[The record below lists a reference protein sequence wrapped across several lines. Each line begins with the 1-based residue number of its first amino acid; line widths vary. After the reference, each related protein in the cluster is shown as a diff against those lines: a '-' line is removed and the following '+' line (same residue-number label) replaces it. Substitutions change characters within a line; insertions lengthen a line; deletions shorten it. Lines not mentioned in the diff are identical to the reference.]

1 MCWFVNSWVH
11 LFIPFKFTRSMVH
24 RFNWFTHWVAGSLDE
39 RPLFH
44 WFIGSTGSVT
54 GTGALVQPVHRFN
67 WFKLTR

>member
-1 MCWFVNSWVH
+1 
-11 LFIPFKFTRSMVH
+11 MVH